1 MRVGLNWGND
11 GIAER
16 DGNAGQKRR
25 GHDFPPFFLRE
36 VQLIA
41 VVMALL
47 SSILALRR
55 DTRILKIPPYLSAL
69 CILVGIAW
77 LLILPLNEYSR
88 GTYVSENALL
98 PGQVHTY
105 FTGSEHNVFRA
116 YRHEVHG
123 LIDRPVEER
132 SHKLETIFKE
142 QNLKF
147 ATQKYNYTVSNRT
160 IANENVYAILQGPRA
175 DATEAIVLIGAWKNM
190 DDEINNSGVALVLTL
205 ARYFKRWSLWSKDII
220 FLVSGDSTTGPQA
233 WVDAYHDGHDERYVE
248 GLKIKS
254 GALQAAVAV
263 DYPAGPWGHRYE
275 KLHVVYDGTNGQLPN
290 LDLFNTAVQIASGQ
304 MGIACGIQ
312 NMWRHNDAYKVRL
325 ETMFRGMLAQGMGH
339 ATGPHSSF
347 IPYHVDAITLQTVGD
362 GWHDEMSLGKTV
374 ESLFRSLNNL
384 LEHLHQSFFFYL
396 LLQANRFV
404 SIGTYLPS
412 AMLIAVNFSIA
423 AIALWVQSGRS
434 TEPATNPA
442 STTPTDRNSD
452 KPISPDSKP
461 SFAPNKTDSGSTS
474 SPPKPPSLVVEIIK
488 QDGAVSIVPKSL
500 TTITERRL
508 FLPLTF
514 VLVLHFAGLIPL
526 YAFNHWDENHLHG
539 LFLTAANISSVVP
552 VGIAFF
558 FFNNRPL
565 STQEITLIQCF
576 SLLLLGVFLAV
587 LATLNFSLSFLV
599 GVSCAPF
606 SFLRRSG
613 SLGVNVALLGFVA
626 MLNPLLV
633 VHAAAKLLGG
643 NMGVILA
650 KAAQGWHIWGLW
662 TQVVVFLV
670 WLPAWAINA
679 SVIATGVFE

>member
-1 MRVGLNWGND
+1 
-11 GIAER
+11 
-16 DGNAGQKRR
+16 
-25 GHDFPPFFLRE
+25 
-36 VQLIA
+36 
-41 VVMALL
+41 MALL

-55 DTRILKIPPYLSAL
+55 DARILKIPPYLSAL
-69 CILVGIAW
+69 CLIVGIAW
-77 LLILPLNEYSR
+77 LLVLPLNEYSR
-88 GTYVSENALL
+88 GTYISENALL

-105 FTGSEHNVFRA
+105 FGGSEHNVFRA
-116 YRHEVHG
+116 YRHEVFG
-123 LIDRPVEER
+123 LIDKPVEER

-142 QNLKF
+142 QNLKV
-147 ATQKYNYTVSNRT
+147 ATQKYNFTVSNRT

-175 DATEAIVLIGAWKNM
+175 DATEAIVLVGAWRNM
-190 DDEINNSGVALVLTL
+190 DNEINNSGVALVLTL

-220 FLVSGDSTTGPQA
+220 FLVSGDSTIGPQA
-233 WVDAYHDGHDERYVE
+233 WVDAYHDAHDERYVE

-275 KLHVVYDGTNGQLPN
+275 KLHIVYDGVNGQLPN

-325 ETMFRGMLAQGMGH
+325 ETMFRGMLSQGMGY

-362 GWHDEMSLGKTV
+362 GWHDEISLGKTV

-384 LEHLHQSFFFYL
+384 LEHFHQSFFFYL
-396 LLQANRFV
+396 LLHSNRFV

-434 TEPATNPA
+434 TEPIANPA
-442 STTPTDRNSD
+442 STAPKDKISD
-452 KPISPDSKP
+452 KP
-461 SFAPNKTDSGSTS
+461 ASTS
-474 SPPKPPSLVVEIIK
+474 SENPSTSAAADPGTVKEPPNPPSPAVEVIK
-488 QDGAVSIVPKSL
+488 KDGAVSIVPKSL
-500 TTITERRL
+500 TTVSERHL
-508 FLPLTF
+508 LLPLAF

-526 YAFNHWDENHLHG
+526 YVFNHWDEDHLQG
-539 LFLTAANISSVVP
+539 LFLTAANITVVIP
-552 VGIAFF
+552 IGIAFV

-565 STQEITLIQCF
+565 STQETTLIQCF

-599 GVSCAPF
+599 GVSCIPF
-606 SFLRRSG
+606 SFIRRTG
-613 SLGVNVALLGFVA
+613 SLGLNVALLGLMA
-626 MLNPLLV
+626 LLNPLLV
-633 VHAAAKLLGG
+633 MHAATYLLGG
-643 NMGVILA
+643 NMALILE

-670 WLPAWAINA
+670 WLPAWAINT
-679 SVIATGVFE
+679 SVIATGAFE